1 MVMVGDALTLIS
13 SLQAHW
19 QSTVGSIT
27 IGTLHNSSLLLD
39 EQRSGVNQWVAQSI
53 REGRFKHLNIVEV
66 DNVCDGGLDI
76 LDAINSIKN

>member
-1 MVMVGDALTLIS
+1 
-13 SLQAHW
+13 
-19 QSTVGSIT
+19 
-27 IGTLHNSSLLLD
+27 
-39 EQRSGVNQWVAQSI
+39 VNQWVAQSI